1 MAPIR
6 ETLSVGTY
14 PVDDANANIWAG
26 SHRVGWPKSLLKL
39 SISLSVLRELAATG
53 SLYAHPAE
61 GGTSLCASLA
71 SAALRLGLGDRC
83 LTGIPFNADGI
94 PSFMREDG

>member
-1 MAPIR
+1 
-6 ETLSVGTY
+6 VGTY

-71 SAALRLGLGDRC
+71 SAALRLGRN
-83 LTGIPFNADGI
+83 F
-94 PSFMREDG
+94 PSMAVYLNDVTCILSDLF